1 MWSRLSV
8 YRAGKVW
15 VDLHNSSCLVLQLQ
29 SAEVSGT
36 VTSSFEWSWTV
47 SVNVNK
53 GIEDPESWTQYTSFV
68 SALFTVY
75 AQ

>member
-1 MWSRLSV
+1 MFI
-8 YRAGKVW
+8 APAMC
-15 VDLHNSSCLVLQLQ
+15 SCLVLQLQ

-36 VTSSFEWSWTV
+36 VTSSFVWSCTISFNV
-47 SVNVNK
+47 SEGVQ
-53 GIEDPESWTQYTSFV
+53 DPESWTQHSSFV